1 VKFKLDLHQ
10 HPTPWIGIDEVGRGC
25 LAGPV
30 VAAAVIFKSETD
42 TDLYFDSKTIS
53 EPQREILS
61 TSIHQHHWVGIG
73 WASVEEI
80 DEINILQATFRAMHR
95 AVDLVMAQAGLD
107 PKKEKPT
114 LFIDGRDRVPSLGHY
129 NQVPIIKGDQHL
141 RLISAASLAAKVAR
155 DQFMIELARE
165 GADYGFEKHKG
176 YGTEFHR
183 GQIQKFGPC
192 KWHRQSFGGVKEFI
206 AKEKAGEL
214 KKDKSRKSIELS

>member
-1 VKFKLDLHQ
+1 MKFKLDLHQ

-61 TSIHQHHWVGIG
+61 ASIHQHHWVGIG
-73 WASVEEI
+73 WSSVEEI

-95 AVDLVMAQAGLD
+95 AVDQVIGLAKLD
-107 PKKEKPT
+107 PKKIKPT
-114 LFIDGRDRVPSLGHY
+114 LFIDGRDRIPSLGHY

-141 RLISAASLAAKVAR
+141 RIISAASLAAKIAR
-155 DQFMIELARE
+155 DQFMIKLSQTE
-165 GADYGFEKHKG
+165 ADYGFEKHKG
-176 YGTEFHR
+176 YGTAFHR
-183 GQIQKFGPC
+183 GQIQKMGPC
-192 KWHRQSFGGVKEFI
+192 KWHRQSFGGVKEYL
-206 AKEKAGEL
+206 AEKTMSQRKDAG
-214 KKDKSRKSIELS
+214 KRKSARV

>member
-1 VKFKLDLHQ
+1 
-10 HPTPWIGIDEVGRGC
+10 
-25 LAGPV
+25 
-30 VAAAVIFKSETD
+30 
-42 TDLYFDSKTIS
+42 
-53 EPQREILS
+53 
-61 TSIHQHHWVGIG
+61 
-73 WASVEEI
+73 
-80 DEINILQATFRAMHR
+80 MHR